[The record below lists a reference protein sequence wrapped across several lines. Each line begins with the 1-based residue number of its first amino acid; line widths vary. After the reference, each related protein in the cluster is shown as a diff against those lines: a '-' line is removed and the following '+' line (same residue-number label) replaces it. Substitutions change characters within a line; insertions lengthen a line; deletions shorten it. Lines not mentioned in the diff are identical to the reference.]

1 MKNKLMYFIVAISLI
16 LMPIT
21 INAEESLEIKCP
33 SSKINKNESMTCEV
47 IANSDE
53 KITNVGFSVNTKGLE
68 LVSIDRANLW
78 ESETIYKNSLSV
90 MASDFKESGTRVCF
104 LKLKKASSNDVSD
117 IVLKN
122 IVVGTKVDGALV
134 SNDVEDVTL
143 SLGDTTSSSISNS
156 SNNTVYIAFGIA
168 AVVVI
173 VIVAAIT
180 LKNKKKK

>member
-1 MKNKLMYFIVAISLI
+1 
-16 LMPIT
+16 
-21 INAEESLEIKCP
+21 
-33 SSKINKNESMTCEV
+33 
-47 IANSDE
+47 
-53 KITNVGFSVNTKGLE
+53 
-68 LVSIDRANLW
+68 
-78 ESETIYKNSLSV
+78 

-143 SLGDTTSSSISNS
+143 SLGDTSSSSISNS

-173 VIVAAIT
+173 AIVAAIV